1 MDDNPWDV
9 GRFDDIWSGVFLKRA
24 CDLLDRRIVTGA
36 PLCRHDKAPRS
47 TFDDLANEAP
57 GLELNEHLWPIVDGV
72 ERADSFADAFDR
84 MADRLA
90 TGDWSDLR
98 NGDFLNHVGESM
110 AGWLDCI
117 DALDA
122 ARERVPADD

>member
-1 MDDNPWDV
+1 
-9 GRFDDIWSGVFLKRA
+9 
-24 CDLLDRRIVTGA
+24 
-36 PLCRHDKAPRS
+36 
-47 TFDDLANEAP
+47 
-57 GLELNEHLWPIVDGV
+57 V